1 MARNHWSDALVFGSL
16 FFKQED
22 YYNIVLNYMV
32 CEGYQKEGNPMFT
45 LLATLTDS
53 SQAILWKDEEVTQKI
68 LDQWQQHVCLLLLAL
83 PQTRSESA
91 LERI

>member
-32 CEGYQKEGNPMFT
+32 CEGYQKAGNPMFT

-53 SQAILWKDEEVTQKI
+53 SQAILSFYYNDTSANCSVGISSSAVT
-68 LDQWQQHVCLLLLAL
+68 LLFGV
-83 PQTRSESA
+83 
-91 LERI
+91 